1 MKALLSA
8 LILVFVHL
16 FCFVNSGGTHQT
28 IIWKLNDTLDVGGR
42 KPVVL
47 GAPLSVKADSINGL
61 FFDGT
66 KDGLIVPV
74 NPLRELNNFAIEI
87 LFKPMESTSTAP
99 RMMHIQDEKGNRCT
113 IELRLTSKGNW
124 YLDTFLKN
132 GNTNKGLSLI
142 DSTKEHP
149 CNDWYWV
156 ALIYD
161 GTKMTSYV
169 NSQKEGE
176 GMVSLDAMTSGETS
190 LGVRLN
196 KINWFRG
203 QISEIRFH
211 SAPLDNKM
219 LQRLEPGIN

>member
-1 MKALLSA
+1 MKALSTA
-8 LILVFVHL
+8 FILVFVHL
-16 FCFVNSGGTHQT
+16 FSFVNSDSVNQSTT
-28 IIWKLNDTLDVGGR
+28 WKLNDTINIGGT

-47 GAPLSVKADSINGL
+47 GAPQIVKGDSINGL
-61 FFDGT
+61 LFDGT

-74 NPLRELNNFAIEI
+74 NPLQELKSFTIEI
-87 LFKPMESTSTAP
+87 LFKPMESTSIEP

-113 IELRLTSKGNW
+113 IELRLTSNGNW

-132 GNTNKGLSLI
+132 GNTNKGLGLI

-149 CNDWYWV
+149 CNEWYWV
-156 ALIYD
+156 ALTYD

-176 GMVSLDAMTSGETS
+176 GLVSLIPMTSGQTS

-211 SAPLDNKM
+211 SGPLTDRM
-219 LQRLEPGIN
+219 LQRM

>member
-8 LILVFVHL
+8 FILVFVHL
-16 FCFVNSGGTHQT
+16 FSFVNSGSVNQT
-28 IIWKLNDTLDVGGR
+28 ITWKLNDTIDVGGR

-47 GAPLSVKADSINGL
+47 GAPQIVKADSINGL
-61 FFDGT
+61 LFDGT
-66 KDGLIVPV
+66 KDGLIIAA
-74 NPLRELNNFAIEI
+74 NPLQELKNFTIEF
-87 LFKPMESTSTAP
+87 LFKPMESTSIEP

-113 IELRLTSKGNW
+113 IELRLTSNGNW

-142 DSTKEHP
+142 DSTKEHR
-149 CNDWYWV
+149 CNKWYWV
-156 ALIYD
+156 ALEFN
-161 GTKMTSYV
+161 GTKMISYV

-176 GMVSLDAMTSGETS
+176 GLVSLDAMTSGQTS
-190 LGVRLN
+190 IGVRLN

-211 SAPLDNKM
+211 SVALKDQM
-219 LQRLEPGIN
+219 LQRM